1 MIARLI
7 SASIGLVL
15 LSSAFRWIL
24 DPETAATGLA
34 MVLVEGPGDT
44 TMGMNTQ
51 IGDFTAFFFTAG
63 LMACIGAYR
72 NEYVWLYTTISLL
85 GSAAIFRIYAGLV
98 HGADYLTKAIAI
110 EIILSVLLGLSIYL
124 MKKREREEL
133 ERDFRG
139 FDDCTLP
146 FDNG

>member
-7 SASIGLVL
+7 SGVIGLFM
-15 LSSAFRWIL
+15 LSSALRWIL
-24 DPETAATGLA
+24 DPASAAAGLS
-34 MVLVEGPGDT
+34 MTLVEGPGNT

-85 GSAAIFRIYAGLV
+85 GSAAVFRIYAGLV
-98 HGADYLTKAIAI
+98 HGADFLTRAIAI
-110 EIILSVLLGLSIYL
+110 EIVISLLLVLSIYL
-124 MKKREREEL
+124 MKQSES
-133 ERDFRG
+133 
-139 FDDCTLP
+139 
-146 FDNG
+146 

>member
-1 MIARLI
+1 MENMMIARVI
-7 SASIGLVL
+7 SGSIGVVL

-24 DPETAATGLA
+24 DPETAAAGLA
-34 MVLVEGPGDT
+34 MILVEGPGDT

-72 NEYVWLYTTISLL
+72 NQHVWLYSTLSLL

-98 HGADYLTKAIAI
+98 HGADFLIKAIAI
-110 EIILSVLLGLSIYL
+110 EVIVSLFLVLSIYL
-124 MKKREREEL
+124 MKKSES
-133 ERDFRG
+133 
-139 FDDCTLP
+139 
-146 FDNG
+146 

>member
-1 MIARLI
+1 MIARVI
-7 SASIGLVL
+7 SGAIGLFM
-15 LSSAFRWIL
+15 LSSALRWLL
-24 DPETAATGLA
+24 DPASAAAGLA
-34 MVLVEGPGDT
+34 MILVEGPGNT

-63 LMACIGAYR
+63 LMACLGAYR

-110 EIILSVLLGLSIYL
+110 EIIISVLLGISIYL
-124 MKKREREEL
+124 MKKRGKEL
-133 ERDFRG
+133 EQSEF
-139 FDDCTLP
+139 F
-146 FDNG
+146 

>member
-1 MIARLI
+1 MENMMIARLI
-7 SASIGLVL
+7 SGSIGLVL

-24 DPETAATGLA
+24 DPETAAAGLA

-72 NEYVWLYTTISLL
+72 NQHVWLYTTLSLL

-98 HGADYLTKAIAI
+98 HGADFLIKAIAI
-110 EIILSVLLGLSIYL
+110 EVTVSLFLCLSIYL
-124 MKKREREEL
+124 MKQSKS
-133 ERDFRG
+133 
-139 FDDCTLP
+139 
-146 FDNG
+146 

>member
-7 SASIGLVL
+7 SGVIGLFM

-24 DPETAATGLA
+24 DPGSAAAGLA

-63 LMACIGAYR
+63 LMACIGAFK
-72 NEYVWLYTTISLL
+72 NQHIWLYTTLSLL

-98 HGADYLTKAIAI
+98 HGADFLVKAIAI
-110 EIILSVLLGLSIYL
+110 EIVLSILLGLSIYL
-124 MKKREREEL
+124 IKKS
-133 ERDFRG
+133 DS
-139 FDDCTLP
+139 
-146 FDNG
+146 

>member
-1 MIARLI
+1 MIARVI
-7 SASIGLVL
+7 SGVIGLFM

-24 DPETAATGLA
+24 DPETAAAGLA

-72 NEYVWLYTTISLL
+72 NQHIWLYTTISLL
-85 GSAAIFRIYAGLV
+85 GSAAIFRVYAGLF
-98 HGADYLTKAIAI
+98 HGADFLFKAIAI
-110 EIILSVLLGLSIYL
+110 EFILSVLLGLSIYL
-124 MKKREREEL
+124 MKKSE
-133 ERDFRG
+133 
-139 FDDCTLP
+139 C
-146 FDNG
+146 

>member
-7 SASIGLVL
+7 SGVIGLFM

-24 DPETAATGLA
+24 DPGSAAAGLA

-63 LMACIGAYR
+63 LMACIGAFK
-72 NEYVWLYTTISLL
+72 NQHVWLYTTLSLL
-85 GSAAIFRIYAGLV
+85 GSAAIFRIYAGLI
-98 HGADYLTKAIAI
+98 HGADFLVKAIAI
-110 EIILSVLLGLSIYL
+110 EIVLSILLGLSIYL
-124 MKKREREEL
+124 IKRNQI
-133 ERDFRG
+133 
-139 FDDCTLP
+139 P
-146 FDNG
+146 S

>member
-7 SASIGLVL
+7 SGVIGLFM

-24 DPETAATGLA
+24 DPGNAAAGLA

-63 LMACIGAYR
+63 LMACIGAFK
-72 NEYVWLYTTISLL
+72 NQHIWLYTTLSLL

-98 HGADYLTKAIAI
+98 HGADFLVKAIAI
-110 EIILSVLLGLSIYL
+110 EIVLSILLGLSIYL
-124 MKKREREEL
+124 IKKS
-133 ERDFRG
+133 DS
-139 FDDCTLP
+139 
-146 FDNG
+146 

>member
-1 MIARLI
+1 MIARFI

-24 DPETAATGLA
+24 DPETAAAGLA

-72 NEYVWLYTTISLL
+72 NHHIWLYTTLSLL

-98 HGADYLTKAIAI
+98 HGADFLIKAIAI
-110 EIILSVLLGLSIYL
+110 EVIVSLFLVLSIYL
-124 MKKREREEL
+124 MKKSES
-133 ERDFRG
+133 
-139 FDDCTLP
+139 
-146 FDNG
+146 

>member
-1 MIARLI
+1 MIARVI
-7 SASIGLVL
+7 SGVIGLFM
-15 LSSAFRWIL
+15 LSSALRWIL
-24 DPETAATGLA
+24 DPASAAAGLA
-34 MVLVEGPGDT
+34 MVLVEGPGNT

-98 HGADYLTKAIAI
+98 HGADFLIKAIAI
-110 EIILSVLLGLSIYL
+110 EVTVSLFLVLSIYL
-124 MKKREREEL
+124 MKKS
-133 ERDFRG
+133 DS
-139 FDDCTLP
+139 
-146 FDNG
+146 

>member
-7 SASIGLVL
+7 SGVIGLFM

-24 DPETAATGLA
+24 DPGSAAAGLA

-63 LMACIGAYR
+63 LMACIGAFK
-72 NEYVWLYTTISLL
+72 NQHIWLYTTLSLL

-98 HGADYLTKAIAI
+98 HGADFLVKAIAI
-110 EIILSVLLGLSIYL
+110 EIVLSILLGLSIYL
-124 MKKREREEL
+124 MKKSYS
-133 ERDFRG
+133 
-139 FDDCTLP
+139 
-146 FDNG
+146 

>member
-1 MIARLI
+1 MIARVI

-24 DPETAATGLA
+24 DPETAAAGLA
-34 MVLVEGPGDT
+34 MVLVEGPGET

-72 NEYVWLYTTISLL
+72 NQHIWLYTTLSLL

-98 HGADYLTKAIAI
+98 HGADFLIKAITI
-110 EIILSVLLGLSIYL
+110 EVIVSLFLVLSIYL
-124 MKKREREEL
+124 MKKKEKKRKDEE
-133 ERDFRG
+133 
-139 FDDCTLP
+139 T
-146 FDNG
+146 N